1 MAISRCYPSHFF
13 KFCEKKR
20 AFSLWFYFFLK
31 KDATFYENTSF
42 LLYLLIS
49 VSRQVNRPDSRPDSR
64 PVSRPVSR
72 PICLNIFPKWIGPLF
87 SFFSPFWLSSTLSH
101 PMAIFSANEIRTFF
115 LYAHRTFFAT
125 LQPFFCHFFC
135 EPFPC
140 EIWSSFPLFHHITKI

>member
-1 MAISRCYPSHFF
+1 MCLDPTLAISSNFVKKKSILSMFLTFF
-13 KFCEKKR
+13 K
-20 AFSLWFYFFLK
+20 K

-49 VSRQVNRPDSRPDSR
+49 VSRQVNRPDSR

-87 SFFSPFWLSSTLSH
+87 SFFSPFWQSSTLSH

>member
-1 MAISRCYPSHFF
+1 MILFF
-13 KFCEKKR
+13 F
-20 AFSLWFYFFLK
+20 K

-64 PVSRPVSR
+64 LVSHPVSR

-87 SFFSPFWLSSTLSH
+87 SFFSPFWQSSTLSH

-115 LYAHRTFFAT
+115 ICCLRDFMHVKGYSLFKFREFLTWYLGLTSHD
-125 LQPFFCHFFC
+125 L
-135 EPFPC
+135 
-140 EIWSSFPLFHHITKI
+140 PLPRQYTSVNCLGILSDL